1 MELLFLGRGSAFNFS
16 EGNTSAYFIDKN
28 ELFLIDCGESIFERI
43 MENKLLEN
51 VKNINI
57 MITHTH
63 SDHIGSIGSL
73 IMYCYYVI
81 KKKVN
86 IIISKDCLYKDD
98 LINLIRI
105 FGCTKEMYRVI
116 DEKKFDNK
124 YNLFNNIRFLKTE
137 HVSQIPSYGIL
148 FDTKNGLI
156 YYSGDTKE
164 LNNISNIIS
173 GKKNIDKIYIDTT
186 STNTKNNVHV
196 YIGELNEL
204 IPEQL
209 KNKIYCM
216 HINDKKCIEMAHEYG
231 FNAIGVDKD
240 KKI

>member
-1 MELLFLGRGSAFNFS
+1 MELLFLGRGSAFNS
-16 EGNTSAYFIDKN
+16 YEGNTSAYFIDKN

-43 MENKLLEN
+43 MEKQLLDN
-51 VKNINI
+51 INCINI

-63 SDHIGSIGSL
+63 SDHVGSIGSL

-81 KKKVN
+81 NKKVN

-105 FGCTKEMYRVI
+105 FGCTNEMYTII
-116 DEKKFDNK
+116 DETQFDNK
-124 YNLFNNIRFLKTE
+124 YKLFNNIRFLKTE
-137 HVSQIPSYGIL
+137 HVSQISSYGIS
-148 FDTKNGLI
+148 FNTENGLI

-164 LNNISNIIS
+164 LKNISNMIS
-173 GKKNIDKIYIDTT
+173 NNETIDKIYIDTT

-196 YIGELNEL
+196 YIGRLNDL
-204 IPEQL
+204 IPDYL

-216 HINDKKCIEMAHEYG
+216 HLNDKKCIEMAIEYG
-231 FNAIGVDKD
+231 FNVV
-240 KKI
+240 KISN

>member
-1 MELLFLGRGSAFNFS
+1 MELLFLGRGSAFNS
-16 EGNTSAYFIDKN
+16 YEGNTSAYFIDKN

-43 MENKLLEN
+43 MEKQLLDN
-51 VKNINI
+51 INCINI

-81 KKKVN
+81 NKKVN
-86 IIISKDCLYKDD
+86 IIISKDCLYKND
-98 LINLIRI
+98 LIDLIRI

-116 DEKKFDNK
+116 DETQFDNK
-124 YNLFNNIRFLKTE
+124 YKLFNNIRFLKTE

-148 FDTKNGLI
+148 FDTENGLI

-173 GKKNIDKIYIDTT
+173 STKTIDKIYIDTT
-186 STNTKNNVHV
+186 STNITNNVHV
-196 YIGELNEL
+196 YIGDLNNL
-204 IPEQL
+204 IPDYL

-216 HINDKKCIEMAHEYG
+216 HVNDKKCMEMAIEYG
-231 FNAIGVDKD
+231 FNIVKVN
-240 KKI
+240 